1 MKQIVTNPSFTAFAT
16 CEGKELETR
25 FKDVVELILQLN
37 VGKLNHRLKNAVL
50 LFTKTELKLLLRQCG
65 SSQKKQ

>member
-1 MKQIVTNPSFTAFAT
+1 MKQIVTSPSFVAFAT

-25 FKDVVELILQLN
+25 FKDVVELILLLN
-37 VGKLNHRLKNAVL
+37 VSSFNHRLRDAVL
-50 LFTKTELKLLLRQCG
+50 LFTQTELKLLLRQCG